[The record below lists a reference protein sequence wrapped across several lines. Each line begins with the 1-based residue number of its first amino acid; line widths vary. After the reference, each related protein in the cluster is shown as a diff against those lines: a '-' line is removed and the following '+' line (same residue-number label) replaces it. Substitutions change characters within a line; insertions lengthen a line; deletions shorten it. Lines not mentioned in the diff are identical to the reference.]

1 MVPVDADEPFYL
13 NFYPKWSNCIYENL
27 RNIFF
32 RILHYNKLLQV
43 GKIELEFLKKGR
55 WVITLSLFWV
65 QNGEKPC
72 ILRLVDRC
80 FGNFAK

>member
-55 WVITLSLFWV
+55 
-65 QNGEKPC
+65 
-72 ILRLVDRC
+72 
-80 FGNFAK
+80 